1 MRTHYCTQMSGLHD
15 WINILS
21 STTNPNLQMCK
32 NIIRFFYNDKVEQW
46 FPKATIICG
55 KEVRECLS
63 N

>member
-1 MRTHYCTQMSGLHD
+1 MRCLTMDMFYVKLDMK
-15 WINILS
+15 S
-21 STTNPNLQMCK
+21 SCKINPNLQMCK